1 MRGEPRAMCV
11 AADDDLL
18 VDLLPLDDLL
28 PDILPVAATAFPAW
42 YASQAE
48 YLQLLPDIP
57 GHEPAHEVEPVALEI
72 NLMPVNDKDSLSG
85 FGVAQNQPLVDSK
98 PVFLRPTVPPILA
111 VVVAHDEV
119 QMVSAIKLVQ
129 QVKDASVGFPDV
141 AKAAVL

>member
-1 MRGEPRAMCV
+1 V
-11 AADDDLL
+11 ATDDDLL
-18 VDLLPLDDLL
+18 VGFLPLDDLL

-72 NLMPVNDKDSLSG
+72 YLMPVNDENPLSG
-85 FGVAQNQPLVDSK
+85 FGVVQNQPLVDSK
-98 PVFLRPTVPPILA
+98 PVFLHPTVPPVLA

-119 QMVSAIKLVQ
+119 QLVSAIKLVQ
-129 QVKDASVGFPDV
+129 QIKDTPVGFPDV